1 MLTSE
6 SVFRLL
12 ISLAGAAAGFLVA
25 DALLASDGLSGPNT
39 QAYMSILGLL
49 AFYLLGG
56 VPARKL
62 SAAWRSLIDMLAA
75 IPPEAVLAAVTGAT
89 IALVLTVLLNNILS
103 QVPGFTWYWSL
114 LIALLLVIGIS
125 AFFIRNR
132 RLFLQGR
139 GTLQPAAPSA
149 ATVRDKVIDT
159 SALIDGRIAEVLA
172 ANFLDSPVLIPRFVL
187 RELQQIADS
196 SNAERR
202 KRGRRGLAVL
212 KRLNEQPGVTAH
224 VIDDDPADAEQVDDK
239 LISVCLARG
248 ASLITT
254 DYNLEQVAVLQGIR
268 VLNPNQLASA
278 VKALYL
284 PGDRLSV
291 GISKPGRETGQGL
304 AYLPDGTMVVV
315 EEAAGLVGNTVEV
328 AVTSSLQTNVG
339 KMIFARQH
347 DAAGN

>member
-1 MLTSE
+1 MLTNNI
-6 SVFRLL
+6 FRLL
-12 ISLAGAAAGFLVA
+12 ISLSGAVAGFLTA
-25 DALLASDGLSGPNT
+25 GALLASEALGGPNT
-39 QAYMSILGLL
+39 QAYMSLLGLL
-49 AFYLLGG
+49 AFWLLGS

-62 SAAWRSLIDMLAA
+62 ARFWRTMIDTLAD
-75 IPPEAVLAAVTGAT
+75 IPPEAVLAAVTGT
-89 IALVLTVLLNNILS
+89 TVALVLTVLLNNILS

-114 LIALLLVIGIS
+114 LIALLLIVSIS

-139 GTLQPAAPSA
+139 HAVLSIARDGGTHG
-149 ATVRDKVIDT
+149 KVIDT

-172 ANFLDSPVLIPRFVL
+172 ANFLDSPLLIPRFVL
-187 RELQQIADS
+187 RELQLIADS
-196 SNAERR
+196 SNPERR
-202 KRGRRGLAVL
+202 KRGRRGLAIL
-212 KRLNEQPGVTAH
+212 KRLNEQPAVTTH
-224 VIDDDPADAEQVDDK
+224 VIDDDPADVEQVDDK
-239 LISVCLARG
+239 LISICLARG

-254 DYNLEQVAVLQGIR
+254 DYNLEQVALLQGVR
-268 VLNPNQLASA
+268 VLNLNQLASA

-347 DAAGN
+347 DAASS